1 MDVVK
6 VSSRS
11 NPNAV
16 AGAIAG
22 VVRERGAAE
31 IQVIGA
37 GAVNQAIKAIAI
49 ARGFVVDS
57 GVDLVCFPTFTG
69 IDIDGQAR
77 TGILLRVEDRLGR
90 TVDLREAGGRQGAWG
105 PDPGRQAHPAGSGS
119 PPGQALGAALPTFRR
134 GGDAP
139 EA

>member
-57 GVDLVCFPTFTG
+57 GVDLVCFPRFTG
-69 IDIDGQAR
+69 IEIDGEAR

-90 TVDLREAGGRQGAWG
+90 MVDLREGGGTEKVRG
-105 PDPGRQAHPAGSGS
+105 PDPGRQVHPAGNGS
-119 PPGQALGAALPTFRR
+119 PPGQGLGAAPRASRR
-134 GGDAP
+134 GGDAS
-139 EA
+139 ET